1 MKIEPRHNLK
11 KPSYAVA
18 ASLIAAAALV
28 SGCGSQLEGETQ
40 SFPVEGTTQVG
51 SIVDPTD
58 DLMIEGDISIADDCF
73 PYRYVPSGEIDL
85 QAEDDNM
92 LEMFR
97 GKVSEIESEYP
108 GIYSYSIT
116 SVYDAD
122 RGGYFYVLTAWD
134 RGTGAPWSM
143 VISDGEWG
151 WFDDDGTHGIDINCA
166 RSYEDIQSMPFLFD
180 TKYLIHPELAES
192 GMTNVPVSFVENTED
207 GLYSGRLIA
216 INEDGSSALLL
227 IGEPITFERSEIEAL
242 DSGDLIGLYDLR
254 ISDDLSV
261 PEDDYTMITLDAD
274 DLTDLCLMDSPFGH
288 DTLCLS
294 GEDGICIRDPYVVE
308 VPLPYY
314 SDADIEL
321 GQHMDLTLVPGNNG
335 WFLVDT
341 PVSVLQICDGEV
353 YQMELCFDDECDTGE

>member
-108 GIYSYSIT
+108 GIYS
-116 SVYDAD
+116 
-122 RGGYFYVLTAWD
+122 
-134 RGTGAPWSM
+134 
-143 VISDGEWG
+143 
-151 WFDDDGTHGIDINCA
+151 
-166 RSYEDIQSMPFLFD
+166 
-180 TKYLIHPELAES
+180 
-192 GMTNVPVSFVENTED
+192 
-207 GLYSGRLIA
+207 
-216 INEDGSSALLL
+216 
-227 IGEPITFERSEIEAL
+227 
-242 DSGDLIGLYDLR
+242 
-254 ISDDLSV
+254 
-261 PEDDYTMITLDAD
+261 
-274 DLTDLCLMDSPFGH
+274 
-288 DTLCLS
+288 
-294 GEDGICIRDPYVVE
+294 
-308 VPLPYY
+308 
-314 SDADIEL
+314 
-321 GQHMDLTLVPGNNG
+321 
-335 WFLVDT
+335 
-341 PVSVLQICDGEV
+341 
-353 YQMELCFDDECDTGE
+353 

>member
-1 MKIEPRHNLK
+1 
-11 KPSYAVA
+11 
-18 ASLIAAAALV
+18 
-28 SGCGSQLEGETQ
+28 
-40 SFPVEGTTQVG
+40 
-51 SIVDPTD
+51 
-58 DLMIEGDISIADDCF
+58 
-73 PYRYVPSGEIDL
+73 
-85 QAEDDNM
+85 
-92 LEMFR
+92 
-97 GKVSEIESEYP
+97 
-108 GIYSYSIT
+108 
-116 SVYDAD
+116 
-122 RGGYFYVLTAWD
+122 
-134 RGTGAPWSM
+134 
-143 VISDGEWG
+143 
-151 WFDDDGTHGIDINCA
+151 
-166 RSYEDIQSMPFLFD
+166 
-180 TKYLIHPELAES
+180 
-192 GMTNVPVSFVENTED
+192 MTNVPVSFVENTED

-254 ISDDLSV
+254 ISEDLSV
-261 PEDDYTMITLDAD
+261 PEDDYTMITLEAD

-353 YQMELCFDDECDTGE
+353 YQMEVCLDDECDTGE